1 MISLRQGEQRWTHT
15 SLPGAVCLE
24 VQGEAMDHFRAVMM
38 SKCMAGLVCVC
49 ERGRV
54 VHVLVE
60 RVRVLTVIIINIF
73 FVRITHCWENHPIY
87 QYINI
92 AQQTVNTL

>member
-1 MISLRQGEQRWTHT
+1 
-15 SLPGAVCLE
+15 
-24 VQGEAMDHFRAVMM
+24 MDHFRAVMM

-87 QYINI
+87 QYIEEILPSKQSTHCRLWEESPSYN
-92 AQQTVNTL
+92 VNVRERDLHTRNLLG